1 MIVMVDRKSAL
12 APEFIYPVWPVPD
25 NIKAVATTRIGGFS
39 KAPLNSFNLGLHVN
53 DDPVLVNRNRELLAE
68 SLSLPGVPV
77 YLNQVHGTDAV
88 CADDFTGG
96 TGVPV
101 ADACWSANDN
111 VIAIMT
117 ADCLPVLFAS
127 RCGGV
132 IGGAHA
138 GWRGLADG
146 VIEKTVKALPVE
158 SSELIAWLG
167 PAIGPQKFEVGA
179 EVRER
184 FINQNQSSDKHFVL
198 NDSKKYLA
206 DLYGLAKDRLMAAGV
221 ESIHGGGFCT
231 HTESNRFF
239 SHRRDQ
245 GLTGRMAALI
255 WKV

>member
-1 MIVMVDRKSAL
+1 MVDSESVL
-12 APEFIYPVWPVPD
+12 TPEFIYPVWPVPD

-53 DDPVLVNRNRELLAE
+53 DDPVLV
-68 SLSLPGVPV
+68 
-77 YLNQVHGTDAV
+77 
-88 CADDFTGG
+88 
-96 TGVPV
+96 
-101 ADACWSANDN
+101 N

-167 PAIGPQKFEVGA
+167 PAIGPQRFEVGA

>member
-1 MIVMVDRKSAL
+1 MVDTKSAPE
-12 APEFIYPVWPVPD
+12 PEFIYPDWPAPD
-25 NIKAVATTRIGGFS
+25 NIKAAATTRIGGFS
-39 KAPLNSFNLGLHVN
+39 EAPLDSFNLGLHVN
-53 DDPVLVNRNRELLAE
+53 DDPVLVNRNRDLMAE
-68 SLSLPGVPV
+68 SLSLPGIPV
-77 YLNQVHGTDAV
+77 YLNQVHGTDAI
-88 CADDFTGG
+88 CADDFSGVSG
-96 TGVPV
+96 TEAPA
-101 ADACWSANDN
+101 ADACWSADNN

-127 RCGGV
+127 KCGSV

-146 VIEKTVKALPVE
+146 VIEKTVEALPVE

-167 PAIGPQKFEVGA
+167 PAIGPRKFEVGS

-184 FINQNQSSDKHFVL
+184 FVDQNQPSDRHFVL

-206 DLYGLAKDRLMAAGV
+206 DLYGLAKDRLAAAGV
-221 ESIHGGGFCT
+221 ESIYGGGFCT
-231 HTESNRFF
+231 HSESHRFF